1 MRRCLLR
8 WRACKCFPFLFSL
21 FGGDG
26 SLYPFPSL
34 LPFFS
39 LLFPVQDI
47 NAFLGWLGLTLFSN
61 RLVLVAVYC
70 LMIAHPGFVFKKDR
84 KDRSSAISQQEL
96 QEYNK

>member
-1 MRRCLLR
+1 V
-8 WRACKCFPFLFSL
+8 
-21 FGGDG
+21 
-26 SLYPFPSL
+26 
-34 LPFFS
+34 LPFFFPPFLVVVVVIS
-39 LLFPVQDI
+39 TPTPFPPFSPSFLCLFPVQDI
-47 NAFLGWLGLTLFSN
+47 NAFLDWLELTLFSN